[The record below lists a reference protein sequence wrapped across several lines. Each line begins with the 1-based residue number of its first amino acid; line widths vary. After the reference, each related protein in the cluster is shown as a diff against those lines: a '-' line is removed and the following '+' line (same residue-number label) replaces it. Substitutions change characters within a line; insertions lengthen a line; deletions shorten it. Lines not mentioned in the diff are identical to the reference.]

1 MNEGNGVCMYV
12 CIYMKS
18 SFPNGVRSIFH
29 ENEVMNV
36 SALGTNKSNKKVQWL
51 SELRYLKP

>member
-1 MNEGNGVCMYV
+1 
-12 CIYMKS
+12 MKS
-18 SFPNGVRSIFH
+18 SFPKGVRSIFY